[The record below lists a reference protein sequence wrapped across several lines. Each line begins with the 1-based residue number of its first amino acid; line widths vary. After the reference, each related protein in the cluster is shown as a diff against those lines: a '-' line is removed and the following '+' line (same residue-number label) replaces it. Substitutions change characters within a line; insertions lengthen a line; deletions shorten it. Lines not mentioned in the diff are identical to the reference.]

1 MSPFFF
7 NRSKKSAGSLCEI
20 FDISGR
26 KMTER
31 RLSDGE
37 MNFVDLPVGMRGV
50 IVVKVTDGS
59 RVVSRKVVVP

>member
-1 MSPFFF
+1 M
-7 NRSKKSAGSLCEI
+7 

-26 KMTER
+26 KMTQK

-50 IVVKVTDGS
+50 MVVKVRDGE
-59 RVVSRKVVVP
+59 RVVNRKIVVP

>member
-1 MSPFFF
+1 
-7 NRSKKSAGSLCEI
+7 
-20 FDISGR
+20 
-26 KMTER
+26 MTDR

-59 RVVSRKVVVP
+59 SVVSRKVVVP

>member
-1 MSPFFF
+1 MIQGRV
-7 NRSKKSAGSLCEI
+7 NAGSLCEM
-20 FDISGR
+20 FDMGGR
-26 KMTER
+26 KMTDR

-59 RVVSRKVVVP
+59 SVVSRKVVVP